1 MLVGFPFALVG
12 GCTMKHAAVCF
23 AVVVLVASFAAGQ
36 VASYGS
42 STPFNFSG
50 TLDSGGQLP
59 IVGNGAFKLAL
70 RNHPNTFGGAMIL
83 GFAPAS
89 IPISAS
95 ILLIDTNGAVIVD
108 LPPGI
113 TEMALPVPPI
123 PGLVGYT
130 GYAQAGV
137 FDPAALGNFGL
148 TNGVSVTI
156 MPDRTPTRAYL
167 GGQDFSFGANAPGQ
181 MAVLDLS
188 VQPPVFRA
196 TGSVGFSG
204 NISDNF
210 PNKVAVS
217 ENIGIAYALGN
228 STTNQFVRVFD
239 VTADPTGVVTHVQ
252 AGDIPVAGDI
262 PSSVGSRDME
272 AMPSGPYLFTVTG
285 SSTATLQVF
294 DVSNAPGIIPTA
306 HVQAFSF
313 PNAGNAVGLELSP
326 NGDRLVLIRSSDSY
340 AAVTIYSIIQGLTP
354 LTAIASIPLPVFT
367 GNDSPSDAHFSPDGR
382 LLFVSAPNGTFA
394 VVDTLTTP
402 PAVLI
407 GNGTWPS
414 GGSGAL
420 WFHGNAVAVHNG
432 APVAIVGGSAMP
444 ASYYVIDLN
453 TTAATFGQVLT
464 SFTTNSAGNGNISN
478 MRLHARQSIV
488 MAIDGS
494 GATVDCQMV
503 DVINLAQPTALGYQ
517 SWRVKMPSYT
527 NLTPGGLSC
536 IPRDFDLY

>member
-1 MLVGFPFALVG
+1 
-12 GCTMKHAAVCF
+12 MKRAACL
-23 AVVVLVASFAAGQ
+23 AAVVLVTSFAAGQ
-36 VASYGS
+36 VAPYGS
-42 STPFNFSG
+42 PTPFNFTG

-59 IVGNGAFKLAL
+59 IVGNAAFKLAL
-70 RNHPNTFGGAMIL
+70 RNYPNTYGGGIIL

-89 IPISAS
+89 IPISAAT
-95 ILLIDTNGAVIVD
+95 LLVDPNGAIIVD
-108 LPPGI
+108 LPAGI
-113 TEMALPVPPI
+113 TEFAVPVPAL

-130 GYAQAGV
+130 GYAQMGV
-137 FDPAALGNFGL
+137 FDPALLGNFGL
-148 TNGVSVTI
+148 TNGVSVTV
-156 MPDRTPTRAYL
+156 MPDRTPTRAYFP
-167 GGQDFSFGANAPGQ
+167 GQDFSFGANAPGQ
-181 MAVLDLS
+181 MSVLDLS
-188 VQPPVFRA
+188 VQPPAFRA
-196 TGSVGFSG
+196 TGNVGFSG

-210 PNKVAVS
+210 PTKIAVS

-228 STTNQFVRVFD
+228 SSTNQFVRVFD
-239 VTADPTGVVTHVQ
+239 VTADPSGVVTHTQV
-252 AGDIPVAGDI
+252 GDIPVAGSI
-262 PSSVGSRDME
+262 SSSVGSRDME

-285 SSTATLQVF
+285 SSTVTLQVF
-294 DVSNAPGIIPTA
+294 DVSNVPGILPTT
-306 HVQAFSF
+306 HLQAFSF
-313 PNAGNAVGLELSP
+313 PNGGNAVGLELSP
-326 NGDRLVLIRSSDSY
+326 NGDRLALVMSSDSY
-340 AAVTIYSIIQGLTP
+340 STVTIYSITSGLTP
-354 LTAIASIPLPVFT
+354 LTATAFLTLGVFT
-367 GNDSPSDAHFSPDGR
+367 GADTPSDAHFAPDGR
-382 LLFVSAPNGTFA
+382 LLFVSGPNGTFS

-432 APVAIVGGSAMP
+432 APVAIVGGSGMP

-478 MRLHARQSIV
+478 MRLHGRQSIV
-488 MAIDGS
+488 VGIDGS

-527 NLTPGGLSC
+527 TLTPSGLSC